1 MKILKIALIA
11 LVVFSLNTSCYKD
24 KDDDPVD
31 VAVINDE
38 INDFVWKA
46 MNIFYLYKE
55 QIPNLADDRFS
66 SEEAYTAY
74 LNGFSEPEELFES
87 VIYQRELVDR
97 FSFITPDYI
106 ALEQQFQGVFKSN
119 GLEFNFYRQPQNP
132 NAVFGLIRLVLN
144 DSEASAAGVKRGQIF
159 NAIGGVPMTV
169 ENFGALL
176 STDTYTLNFATYNT
190 NGTAAPED
198 DRIESTSDKATLTK
212 MPYNENPVYISKVL
226 EVNGIKIGYLMYNSF
241 TRTYDSQLNDAFGQF
256 KTAGVQ
262 HLVLDLRY
270 NGGGSV
276 NTASLLGSMITGQ
289 FNGQVFSKLVYNENL
304 QSENTL
310 FNFKNNASEVG
321 GTINSLNL
329 DKVYVLTTDRTASAS
344 ELIINSL
351 SPYIDVVQIGD
362 RTTGKSQAS
371 ITLYDSPNFSR
382 QNANPNHTYA
392 LQPLVALSTNKN
404 DAPVDPTG
412 LQSAVEQFR
421 IRESVNNLGV
431 LGEPSEPF
439 LAKAIADITGSGRSF
454 PSVDRNLIPLKDR
467 VDIKILDNEMYID
480 LEDNSQLFQNLK

>member
-11 LVVFSLNTSCYKD
+11 LVVFSLNTSCSKD
-24 KDDDPVD
+24 KDDDPVV
-31 VAVINDE
+31 VAVIDNE

-66 SEEAYTAY
+66 SDEAYTAY

-212 MPYNENPVYISKVL
+212 IPYNENPVYISKVL